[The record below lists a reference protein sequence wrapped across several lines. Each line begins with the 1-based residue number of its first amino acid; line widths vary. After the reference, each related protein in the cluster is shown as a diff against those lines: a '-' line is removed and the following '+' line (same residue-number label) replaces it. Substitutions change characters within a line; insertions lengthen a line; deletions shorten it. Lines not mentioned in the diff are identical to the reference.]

1 MPKQNRAAP
10 PKFRK
15 RTPLKPTA
23 VGRNYQDRSEDA
35 AIITLT
41 CMLSHWP
48 PATAITT
55 SSRQSSFVLLPESSV
70 HGSCNSQKEP
80 GFCSLRC
87 NKAAHTM
94 IGDSQTFSKS
104 EQKRDPTSF
113 PSDAVVLNI
122 EAVRAPL
129 KPWHPQSLCPSEAEV
144 LSNR

>member
-15 RTPLKPTA
+15 RTPPKPTA

-41 CMLSHWP
+41 CLLSHWP

-87 NKAAHTM
+87 NKAAHT

-122 EAVRAPL
+122 EAVRAPV
-129 KPWHPQSLCPSEAEV
+129 KTMAPSVSLPV
-144 LSNR
+144 